1 MAKRK
6 KEKGLWEDVK
16 KWLSDAT
23 KTAVKEAEDLTRKG
37 KLKME
42 ILALNRRI
50 EKSFAEL
57 GGVVYEE
64 YSKKKDVP
72 FDAKIKN
79 RFRKIKRLEAQLRK
93 KKKEWEKSR
102 G

>member
-1 MAKRK
+1 MAK
-6 KEKGLWEDVK
+6 KEKGLWDDVK

-42 ILALNRRI
+42 ILSLNHKI

-57 GGVVYEE
+57 GGFVYEK
-64 YSKKKDVP
+64 YGKKREVP
-72 FDAKIKN
+72 FDSKIKDK
-79 RFRKIKRLEAQLRK
+79 FRKIKRLESQLRK

-102 G
+102 

>member
-1 MAKRK
+1 MI
-6 KEKGLWEDVK
+6 KEDLWEDVK

-42 ILALNRRI
+42 ILALNRKV
-50 EKSFAEL
+50 EKAFAEL
-57 GGVVYEE
+57 GGIVYGE
-64 YSKKKDVP
+64 YSKRKDIP
-72 FDAKIKN
+72 FDEKIKEG
-79 RFRKIKRLEAQLRK
+79 FKKIKRLETQLK
-93 KKKEWEKSR
+93 KKKREWEK